1 MDGLPQVVRDSVVDR
16 LLADR
21 AVAYLE
27 SDFDGLLVSSG
38 GASRVFGLDTLQS
51 GDAIEAQVDCLAGM
65 ISPDSVPMDLPFM
78 QTPSGATADIHL
90 FADSDRIWIVFL
102 DARQKE
108 LAQQVVQQKV
118 NVLSLRHDRQI
129 KILDQYLGKEVA
141 ERLEE
146 GLANVEASGERRE
159 LSVMFADIRGFT
171 TFSESARP
179 EDVFETLNVYLS
191 AMIPAVLEE
200 QGVLDKI
207 IGDEIMAIFG
217 MVPSEDAAPVMAVR
231 AGKRLIDAVQRL
243 NRARS
248 AKGQTL
254 LFVGIGV
261 ATGPVSLGVLG
272 SETRKSVTVIGSH
285 VNLASRLQ
293 GQAKA
298 NQMVVDAATYAAVKA
313 SDDAFVERSAQLKGF
328 TSPITVYMLEAAE
341 AIS

>member
-1 MDGLPQVVRDSVVDR
+1 MGRLPSIVREAVIAQ

-21 AVAYLE
+21 DLAYLVSNPDGTLVSHGGAVA
-27 SDFDGLLVSSG
+27 
-38 GASRVFGLDTLQS
+38 AFGLDSLQP
-51 GDAIEAQVDCLAGM
+51 GDAIEAHVDCLVGVIAPEALP
-65 ISPDSVPMDLPFM
+65 IDLPFM
-78 QTPSGATADIHL
+78 QTPSGATADILL
-90 FADSDRIWIVFL
+90 FAQDDRIWIVFV

-108 LAQQVVQQKV
+108 LAQQGVQQKM

-171 TFSESARP
+171 TFSESSRP
-179 EDVFETLNVYLS
+179 EDVFETLNAYLG
-191 AMIPAVLEE
+191 AMIPAVMDEY
-200 QGVLDKI
+200 GVLDKI

-217 MVPSEDAAPVMAVR
+217 MVPADAPAPALAVR
-231 AGKRLIDAVQRL
+231 AGKRLLGEIRRL
-243 NRARS
+243 NRARG
-248 AKGQTL
+248 AKGQPL
-254 LFVGIGV
+254 LYVGIGI

-272 SETRKSVTVIGSH
+272 SESRKSVTVIGSH

-298 NQMVVDAATYAAVKA
+298 NQMVVDSATRSALKNDGDVFA
-313 SDDAFVERSAQLKGF
+313 ERSVQLKGF
-328 TSPITVYMLEAAE
+328 TSPITVYMLETGDE
-341 AIS
+341 A

>member
-1 MDGLPQVVRDSVVDR
+1 MDGLHPIVREAVVAQ

-27 SDFDGLLVSSG
+27 AGLDGALIAAG
-38 GASRVFGLDTLQS
+38 GALDMFGLGSLQP
-51 GDAIEAQVDCLAGM
+51 GDPIDAHVDCLAG
-65 ISPDSVPMDLPFM
+65 IVDADALPIDLPFM
-78 QTPSGATADIHL
+78 ETPSGATADIHL
-90 FADSDRIWIVFL
+90 FVNGDRIWIVFL

-108 LAQQVVQQKV
+108 LAQQGVQQKM
-118 NVLSLRHDRQI
+118 NTLSLRHERQI

-171 TFSESARP
+171 TFSESAKP
-179 EDVFETLNVYLS
+179 EHVFETLNAYLG
-191 AMIPAVLEE
+191 AMIPAVMNE

-217 MVPSEDAAPVMAVR
+217 MVPADAPAPVLAVR
-231 AGKRLIDAVQRL
+231 AGRRLLSEIRHL
-243 NRARS
+243 NRVREEH
-248 AKGQTL
+248 GLPL
-254 LFVGIGV
+254 LFVGVGI

-272 SETRKSVTVIGSH
+272 SASRKSVTVIGSH

-298 NQMVVDAATYAAVKA
+298 NQMVIDTPTRVALGAGGAAFT
-313 SDDAFVERSAQLKGF
+313 ERSVQLKGF
-328 TSPITVYMLEAAE
+328 ITPITVHMLETADE
-341 AIS
+341 A